1 MGEGVVSRLWP
12 EGPAEFVAI
21 QKAAYRAIKAVDPEA
36 IASSR
41 RWLRPASASS
51 RGPNRSRALDDRVFL
66 EHVYRA
72 SDGDI
77 RRYFDV
83 LGVHSYGYNNPPG
96 DWLGHQTVATAGFKS
111 HPSFYF
117 RRFTQLR
124 DVLLAY
130 GDDKPLWITELGWTS
145 CRLPAPGHEF
155 CLDNSEAQRAR
166 YLVEGGR
173 DAGDTVSLHPG
184 SLPSG
189 T

>member
-1 MGEGVVSRLWP
+1 M
-12 EGPAEFVAI
+12 
-21 QKAAYRAIKAVDPEA
+21 
-36 IASSR
+36 
-41 RWLRPASASS
+41 
-51 RGPNRSRALDDRVFL
+51 
-66 EHVYRA
+66 

-166 YLVEGGR
+166 YLVEAVEMLETQYPYVQAVFFWNLNFRSVVPETDQKWGYGLINPDNTVTPAYAALR
-173 DAGDTVSLHPG
+173 DFRARAASAP
-184 SLPSG
+184 
-189 T
+189 